1 MEQLQQYWP
10 VLLVTIPLLALI
22 IELLTMRF
30 FMKDDA
36 TLLNRLTT
44 VLMLAVMLTGIYYSI
59 SYKLFESK
67 VIIVLL
73 ILVIVISTISLQIKR
88 SSRKNKKNAKAN

>member
-10 VLLVTIPLLALI
+10 VLLVTIPLIALI

-36 TLLNRLTT
+36 TLLNRLAT
-44 VLMLAVMLTGIYYSI
+44 VLMLAVMLTGIYYII

-67 VIIVLL
+67 VIIVLFS
-73 ILVIVISTISLQIKR
+73 LVIVISTISLQIKR
-88 SSRKNKKNAKAN
+88 SSKKRRNQES